1 MTGVTPAT
9 IITKTDYHII
19 MIRIEHKTIEVT
31 YISDND
37 LYFTNQS
44 EIDIFPTHVIIGDDI
59 FFVTKQDDTLVY
71 TKSGMPALR
80 ALRYLSNIDY
90 NYTTLTLSSV
100 LSSSGATASY
110 RYGYPSYIT
119 EYRSSS
125 GSSLSSSTTYGN
137 FYVTERIDADVSSVE
152 YDLYLLILILVII
165 QGSMMIFS
173 WLRVAKN

>member
-90 NYTTLTLSSV
+90 NY
-100 LSSSGATASY
+100 
-110 RYGYPSYIT
+110 
-119 EYRSSS
+119 
-125 GSSLSSSTTYGN
+125 
-137 FYVTERIDADVSSVE
+137 
-152 YDLYLLILILVII
+152 LVYFI
-165 QGSMMIFS
+165 
-173 WLRVAKN
+173 